1 MKRNNNIIYD
11 NTYVL
16 FYRYALSHIDFH
28 WGSINT
34 NGSEHTIEGMSYPLE
49 MQLVFYDST
58 FNNVN
63 EVKMSS
69 NADALVAISQ
79 MFKVS
84 VATNFYPVFTWFK
97 KFHPKQIRR
106 FVITE
111 KAPTRAFS

>member
-1 MKRNNNIIYD
+1 
-11 NTYVL
+11 
-16 FYRYALSHIDFH
+16 
-28 WGSINT
+28 
-34 NGSEHTIEGMSYPLE
+34 

-84 VATNFYPVFTWFK
+84 VTTNFYPVFTSSPPSDQ
-97 KFHPKQIRR
+97 HRG
-106 FVITE
+106 
-111 KAPTRAFS
+111 

>member
-1 MKRNNNIIYD
+1 M
-11 NTYVL
+11 
-16 FYRYALSHIDFH
+16 SHIDFH

-84 VATNFYPVFTWFK
+84 VATNFYPVFTSASK
-97 KFHPKQIRR
+97 KFHPKVRNHG
-106 FVITE
+106 E
-111 KAPTRAFS
+111 GPY

>member
-1 MKRNNNIIYD
+1 
-11 NTYVL
+11 
-16 FYRYALSHIDFH
+16 
-28 WGSINT
+28 
-34 NGSEHTIEGMSYPLE
+34 

-84 VATNFYPVFTWFK
+84 VATNFYPVFTSSS
-97 KFHPKQIRR
+97 PLRSAPR
-106 FVITE
+106 IT
-111 KAPTRAFS
+111 PT

>member
-1 MKRNNNIIYD
+1 MKRNNNIIYE
-11 NTYVL
+11 NIYVL

-84 VATNFYPVFTWFK
+84 VATNFYPVFTLVPQK
-97 KFHPKQIRR
+97 VPS
-106 FVITE
+106 E
-111 KAPTRAFS
+111 GS

>member
-1 MKRNNNIIYD
+1 
-11 NTYVL
+11 
-16 FYRYALSHIDFH
+16 
-28 WGSINT
+28 
-34 NGSEHTIEGMSYPLE
+34 

-84 VATNFYPVFTWFK
+84 VTTIFYPVFTSSPPSDQ
-97 KFHPKQIRR
+97 HRG
-106 FVITE
+106 
-111 KAPTRAFS
+111 